1 KNRFPSENRLKRSLM
16 YFVVGLGNPGSK
28 YALTR
33 HNIGFMAVDLFAM
46 GAGSPPWREEHKAHT
61 CRFKMDGEE
70 ILLAKPMTFMNLSGQ
85 SVQALMH
92 FYKIPLEK
100 FVVLHDEIDL
110 PFASLRFQKNR
121 GHGGHNG
128 VRNIHELLGTS
139 DYCRLKLGVGRP
151 PHPEM
156 KVPDYVLQKFSE
168 QEQQQLPDFLNKA
181 GDALESLIF
190 EGLSK
195 ASTKYNQSQE

>member
-1 KNRFPSENRLKRSLM
+1 M
-16 YFVVGLGNPGSK
+16 YLIVGLGNPGAK

-46 GAGSPPWREEHKAHT
+46 SAGSPPWREEHKAHT
-61 CRFKMDGEE
+61 CRFKMDDQE
-70 ILLAKPMTFMNLSGQ
+70 IMLAKPMTFMNLSGQ
-85 SVQALMH
+85 SVQSLMA
-92 FYKIPLEK
+92 FYKIPLENLI
-100 FVVLHDEIDL
+100 VAHDEIDI
-110 PFASLRFQKNR
+110 PFGNMRFHKNR

-128 VRNIHELLGTS
+128 IRNIHELLGTS
-139 DYCRLKLGVGRP
+139 DYTRLKLGVSRP

-168 QEQQQLPDFLNKA
+168 TEQQQLPDFLNRA
-181 GDALESLIF
+181 GDALETVIF

-195 ASTKYNQSQE
+195 ASTKFNS